1 MRCLRC
7 EGCLVPERLVD
18 LLDDTGQLHCDGWRC
33 LNCGAI
39 LDRLVLGRL
48 SGREEVPEVDRARP
62 KRRWNRQLV
71 PVVITHE

>member
-7 EGCLVPERLVD
+7 QGCLVPERLVD

-39 LDRLVLGRL
+39 LDPLVLGRRD
-48 SGREEVPEVDRARP
+48 GRETAAADRPRP

>member
-7 EGCLVPERLVD
+7 QGCLVPERLVD

-39 LDRLVLGRL
+39 LDPLVLGR
-48 SGREEVPEVDRARP
+48 RDRGEPVSADRPRP